1 MSLDNVGSEALSIA
15 LVSFVDVPHCPHCSL
30 TVAPGAHP
38 MGPECLVD
46 GRYRVLRELG
56 SGGMGQVFEARDVHL
71 ERTVAIKQLKVGAS
85 PRSLEAFHREAQAL
99 ASLRHRSIPAIHAFG
114 VHGAAPFFV
123 MERIDGLQLD
133 TIVDEHARHD
143 ERVPAHRAV
152 SIVRRLASALA
163 AAHAAGI
170 LHRDVKP
177 ENVLIEA
184 ETGRP
189 VLVDFGIAARSEDA
203 STTGRIAGTPE
214 FMAPENWSGGSA
226 GPASDIYSLGCL
238 AFELLTGRLPFQADD
253 IPSLRLAHL
262 GQPVPLASS
271 IVDELAPYD
280 AVLARALAKSPAD
293 RYPTCAAF
301 EVALANAL
309 APPGSID
316 DAHITEILP
325 HTSGAIRILVVDD
338 DPIFAMVAARC
349 AKVAFV
355 DGNVAVSRAASGWSA
370 VNNAQRWMPQ
380 LLLLDY
386 NLPELDGVEVL
397 SRIRELP
404 GGESVSVVVLSGAVG
419 RSERYRFSALGVREL
434 LEKPVSFDA
443 LVDTIVRKSEA
454 RGWLPR
460 RAAGGSRP

>member
-1 MSLDNVGSEALSIA
+1 
-15 LVSFVDVPHCPHCSL
+15 
-30 TVAPGAHP
+30 

-71 ERTVAIKQLKVGAS
+71 QRTVAIKQLRTGTS
-85 PRSLEAFHREAQAL
+85 SNSLEAFHREARAL

-123 MERIDGLQLD
+123 MERIDGVSLD
-133 TIVDEHARHD
+133 VIVDEHARHD
-143 ERVPAHRAV
+143 ERIPAHRAV
-152 SIVRRLASALA
+152 SIVRRLASALG

-177 ENVLIEA
+177 ENVLIEG

-189 VLVDFGIAARSEDA
+189 VLVDFGIATRAEDR

-214 FMAPENWSGGSA
+214 FMAPENWRGEGA
-226 GPASDIYSLGCL
+226 GVATDIYSLGCL
-238 AFELLTGRLPFQADD
+238 AFELLTGRVPFQVDSL
-253 IPSLRLAHL
+253 PSLRLAHL
-262 GQPVPLASS
+262 EQPPPAPSS
-271 IVDELAPYD
+271 IAKDLAPYD
-280 AVLARALAKSPAD
+280 PVLARALAKAPGD

-309 APPGSID
+309 APPANSD
-316 DAHITEILP
+316 DALVTEILP

-355 DGNVAVSRAASGWSA
+355 EGNVAVSRAASGWSA
-370 VNNAQRWMPQ
+370 VHNAERWMPQ

-404 GGESVSVVVLSGAVG
+404 GGESVSVIVMSGAVG
-419 RSERYRFSALGVREL
+419 KAERYRFSALGVREI
-434 LEKPVSFDA
+434 LEKPVSFDV
-443 LVDTIVRKSEA
+443 LVDTIVRRSEA

-460 RAAGGSRP
+460 AGQGASRS

>member
-1 MSLDNVGSEALSIA
+1 M
-15 LVSFVDVPHCPHCSL
+15 SFVDVPHCPHCALSL
-30 TVAPGAHP
+30 SPGGHP

-71 ERTVAIKQLKVGAS
+71 ERTVAIKLLRGGAS
-85 PRSLEAFHREAQAL
+85 SRSMDAFHTEARAL
-99 ASLRHRSIPAIHAFG
+99 ASLRHRSIPAIHSFG
-114 VHGAAPFFV
+114 IHGASPFFV
-123 MERIDGLQLD
+123 MERIDGISLD
-133 TIVDEHARHD
+133 KIVDEHASHG
-143 ERVPAHRAV
+143 ERIPTHRAV
-152 SIVRRLASALA
+152 AIVRRLASALG

-189 VLVDFGIAARSEDA
+189 VLVDFGIAARSEDRT
-203 STTGRIAGTPE
+203 STGRIAGTPE
-214 FMAPENWSGGSA
+214 FMAPENWKGDGA

-238 AFELLTGRLPFQADD
+238 TFELLTGRVPFADEGLPA
-253 IPSLRLAHL
+253 LRTAHL
-262 GQPVPLASS
+262 ERPAPAASS
-271 IVDELAPYD
+271 LVPELAPYD
-280 AVLARALAKSPAD
+280 SVLSRALSKWPAD

-309 APPGSID
+309 APPGTTA
-316 DAHITEILP
+316 DARVTEILP

-338 DPIFAMVAARC
+338 DPIFAKIAARC
-349 AKVAFV
+349 AKIAFV
-355 DGNVAVSRAASGWSA
+355 DGNVAVSRASTGWSA
-370 VNNAQRWMPQ
+370 VRDAERWMPQ
-380 LLLLDY
+380 LMLLDY

-404 GGESVSVVVLSGAVG
+404 GGEAVSVVVLSGAVG
-419 RSERYRFSALGVREL
+419 KAERYRFAALGVREM

-443 LVDTIVRKSEA
+443 LVQTIVRKSEA
-454 RGWLPR
+454 RGWLAR
-460 RAAGGSRP
+460 RPNPGASRS